1 MAIEPIEDSSPSD
14 VTALPSL
21 DQLHAERE
29 ARFAVIDR
37 FHARA
42 RDVPE
47 AEVLE
52 DIAIAIAAVRAAR
65 RQAPSNAPSDEQTAA
80 GSNPRLTSETG

>member
-1 MAIEPIEDSSPSD
+1 MAPEPSEDSSPSD
-14 VTALPSL
+14 VTASL
-21 DQLHAERE
+21 SPDQLHAEQE

-65 RQAPSNAPSDEQTAA
+65 RQARSEELTAA
-80 GSNPRLTSETG
+80 DSNPRPASETG